1 MVPAL
6 QNFPGVLAYAV
17 LHAACYLP
25 PLLLR
30 SPEAWI
36 RACSTMSSCSSSTNK
51 SSRRWTLDCP
61 CCAEPV
67 QRPGSPGSWTSA
79 ACASPSAPIPWAA
92 RQKEKGKSKTC
103 VFILFFF
110 IIHFAF
116 VTKALPRTTE
126 SHSFKRIKELN
137 AWASFYSLQKLLGVE
152 SCGKFTHFIEVLWW
166 KARGQWVL
174 HTNGNTNENREPRSM
189 LVKWDVSV
197 LGEPQLSGHWHKS
210 LVVARD
216 FLGFLTC
223 KVDSWIHS

>member
-1 MVPAL
+1 MGKNAL
-6 QNFPGVLAYAV
+6 QQKAVSSTSAQSSLSRSQPCRISQVFCLAYAV

-103 VFILFFF
+103 VFIF
-110 IIHFAF
+110 IFYYSF
-116 VTKALPRTTE
+116 CFCYKSLTKNYWKPQ
-126 SHSFKRIKELN
+126 
-137 AWASFYSLQKLLGVE
+137 LQKNQGAK
-152 SCGKFTHFIEVLWW
+152 C
-166 KARGQWVL
+166 
-174 HTNGNTNENREPRSM
+174 
-189 LVKWDVSV
+189 
-197 LGEPQLSGHWHKS
+197 
-210 LVVARD
+210 
-216 FLGFLTC
+216 LGFLLFPTEAARC
-223 KVDSWIHS
+223 WVLWKIHTFHWSAVMEGKGPMSSAHKWEYKWK